1 MSAGR
6 GSWPTREVADSRS
19 TVSRHV
25 GHVVCRLFELDFV
38 RKSGYFFLQEVWFI
52 AMQSVENTILKKIS
66 GHGRG
71 WAFSPKDFS
80 PLASREAVDLALHRL
95 ESKGTIRR
103 ILRGLYDYPRFSELL
118 GQQLSPDIDQVAGAL
133 ARKFGWHIQPSGPAA
148 LNLMGVS
155 THVPGRYVYLSDGP
169 ARTYEVAQT
178 ELVFEN
184 TALKETGFMLRGS
197 ALIVQGLKSL
207 GREGIT
213 PDIIARIRQW
223 LDPSLRSKVL
233 KDTATVTGW
242 VYEAIRQICREERD
256 G

>member
-1 MSAGR
+1 
-6 GSWPTREVADSRS
+6 
-19 TVSRHV
+19 
-25 GHVVCRLFELDFV
+25 
-38 RKSGYFFLQEVWFI
+38 
-52 AMQSVENTILKKIS
+52 MQSIEKNILSKIY

-71 WAFSPKDFS
+71 WAFFQKDFS

-95 ESKGTIRR
+95 GKKGTIRR
-103 ILRGLYDYPRFSELL
+103 VLRGLYDYPRFSELL
-118 GQQLSPDIDQVAGAL
+118 DQQLSPDIDQVANAL

-148 LNLMGVS
+148 LNLMGLS
-155 THVPGRYVYLSDGP
+155 TQVPGRYVYLSDGP
-169 ARTYEVAQT
+169 ARTYEVGKT

-184 TALKETGFMLRGS
+184 TALKEAGFKLRES

-213 PDIIARIRQW
+213 PETIEKIRQW

-242 VYEAIRQICREERD
+242 VYEAIRQICREQQN